1 MKLKTIIKEDEGSI
15 RDLMARFVNANKKN
29 SKRAHDKWMGMV
41 AARLIDLGF
50 VGRIRKQIL
59 IALDTV
65 VSQKQFDTLIAKY
78 KLFGD
83 YADSFRPTE
92 STLSNALKEAEE
104 DSQEDIDGDVP
115 ETTKKFKLVL
125 EIPFTTTDNKD
136 QKLRRLKYDL
146 SISNIEVEALQ
157 GINVAELDKGVLDY
171 QAVVYI
177 STTLTRSEL
186 NSILEPY
193 YKIAKMQRLDQKPA
207 EDDA

>member
-15 RDLMARFVNANKKN
+15 RDLMARFINANKKN
-29 SKRAHDKWMGMV
+29 SKRAHDKWMAMI
-41 AARLIDLGF
+41 AARLMDLGF
-50 VGRIRKQIL
+50 VGRIRKQIM

-65 VSQKQFDTLIAKY
+65 VNQKQFDMLIAKY

-83 YADSFRPTE
+83 YADSFGPTE

-104 DSQEDIDGDVP
+104 DVDRDVP

-146 SISNIEVEALQ
+146 SLNNIEVEALQ
-157 GINVAELDKGVLDY
+157 GVNVAELDQGVLDY
-171 QAVVYI
+171 QAVVYV

-186 NSILEPY
+186 TSVLEPD

>member
-83 YADSFRPTE
+83 YADSFGPTE

-146 SISNIEVEALQ
+146 SINNIEVEALQ

-171 QAVVYI
+171 QAVVYV

-186 NSILEPY
+186 NSILEPD
-193 YKIAKMQRLDQKPA
+193 YKVAKMQRLDQKPA
-207 EDDA
+207 EEDA

>member
-83 YADSFRPTE
+83 YADSFGPTE

-146 SISNIEVEALQ
+146 SLNNIEVEALQ
-157 GINVAELDKGVLDY
+157 GVNVAELDQGVLDY

-186 NSILEPY
+186 TSILEPD

-207 EDDA
+207 EEDA

>member
-1 MKLKTIIKEDEGSI
+1 MRLKTIIREDEGSI
-15 RDLMARFVNANKKN
+15 RDLMVRFINANKKD
-29 SKRAHDKWMGMV
+29 SKRAHDKWLGMV
-41 AARLIDLGF
+41 ATRLMDLGF
-50 VGRIRKQIL
+50 VGRIRKQIM
-59 IALDTV
+59 IDLDTV
-65 VSQKQFDTLIAKY
+65 MNQKQFDTLVAKY

-92 STLSNALKEAEE
+92 NTLSSALKEA
-104 DSQEDIDGDVP
+104 DKASQQEVEIDDP
-115 ETTKKFKLVL
+115 DTTKKFKMVL
-125 EIPFTTTDNKD
+125 ELPSTTADNKD

-146 SISNIEVEALQ
+146 SLNNIEMEALE
-157 GINVAELDKGVLDY
+157 GVNVAELGQGVLDF

-186 NSILEPY
+186 SSLLEPD

>member
-92 STLSNALKEAEE
+92 
-104 DSQEDIDGDVP
+104 
-115 ETTKKFKLVL
+115 KFKLVL

-146 SISNIEVEALQ
+146 SINNIEVEALQ

-186 NSILEPY
+186 NSILEPD

>member
-59 IALDTV
+59 IALDAV

-186 NSILEPY
+186 NSILEPD